1 MNRVAL
7 QRTKEEAERATNEA
21 QRAKA
26 DAQAARESEAV
37 TKRKQG
43 AQGHVTALPGPK
55 QQAKNQWTSLLGA
68 SSELEGLWPLR
79 EYTFFDTF
87 ALSFLGGA
95 EFSYP
100 EVHYP

>member
-1 MNRVAL
+1 M
-7 QRTKEEAERATNEA
+7 
-21 QRAKA
+21 
-26 DAQAARESEAV
+26 

-55 QQAKNQWTSLLGA
+55 QQAKNQWTSLPGA